1 MKKTN
6 FLKQLACGAFAV
18 MIAASFN
25 LSAKAQGYIN
35 GTISFDGGAL
45 LDAPLGS
52 ATQFISIFGPGND
65 PLPEVLG
72 GSQTGTYATVLAGT
86 PAIFPAFTFIP
97 PASNFPLWSFNFGG
111 NTYSFQANSITF
123 VYQNGIGNG
132 FLDIAGTGIGS
143 ISGGAY
149 YDTPGTWSIVD
160 TGQGSSVITFGAA
173 TQVTGPPVPEP
184 SAFALLASFVPVIGA
199 FAYRAKAKA

>member
-1 MKKTN
+1 MKTN
-6 FLKQLACGAFAV
+6 FLNQLACGAFAV

-45 LDAPLGS
+45 LDNPLGS
-52 ATQFISIFGPGND
+52 ATKFISIFGPGSD

-72 GSQTGTYATVLAGT
+72 GSQTGTYASPLVVAGT
-86 PAIFPAFTFIP
+86 PATFPAFTFIP
-97 PASNFPLWSFNFGG
+97 PAVNFPLWSFTFGG
-111 NTYSFQANSITF
+111 NNYSFQANTITF
-123 VYQNGIGNG
+123 VYQNGAGNG
-132 FLDIAGTGIGS
+132 FLDIAGTGTAS
-143 ISGGAY
+143 ISGY
-149 YDTPGTWSIVD
+149 TDTPGTWSIVD
-160 TGQGSSVITFGAA
+160 TGQGSPVLTFGAS
-173 TQVTGPPVPEP
+173 TQVTPVPEP

>member
-1 MKKTN
+1 MKTN
-6 FLKQLACGAFAV
+6 FLNQLACGAFAV

-45 LDAPLGS
+45 LNAPLGS
-52 ATQFISIFGPGND
+52 ASQFISIFGPGSD

-72 GSQTGTYATVLAGT
+72 GSQTGTYATVFAGT

-97 PASNFPLWSFNFGG
+97 SPVSSFPLWSFNFGG
-111 NTYSFQANSITF
+111 NTYSFQADSITF
-123 VYQNGIGNG
+123 VYQNGIANG
-132 FLDIAGTGIGS
+132 FLDIAGTGTAS